1 MGLPLVPMSELDA
14 VNVILMT
21 VGEQPVNT
29 LETPGL
35 SEVSIART
43 TLHQVSRK
51 VQAEGFVFNT
61 EEGYRIP
68 PDLDGHIN
76 LPPNTLRVTPTD
88 RSRRLVQRGTRLYD
102 IDNKTFKFKDP
113 VELDLVLFL
122 PFEELSQA
130 ARDYITIR
138 AAREFQTRVL
148 GSEKLTQLTA
158 FDEQQAYLALIRED
172 SDARRYNMM
181 RSPDMMQ
188 RLRRR

>member
-68 PDLDGHIN
+68 PDLDGYIN
-76 LPPNTLRVTPTD
+76 LPPNTLRATPTD
-88 RSRRLVQRGTRLYD
+88 KSRRLVQRGTRLYD
-102 IDNKTFKFKDP
+102 IDKKTFKFEDP

-122 PFEELSQA
+122 PFEELSPA

-148 GSEKLTQLTA
+148 GSETLTQLTA

-172 SDARRYNMM
+172 SDARRYNML